1 MASATF
7 KYVPQTAT
15 TTFAFSSVCFFFYG
29 TDLSTRKMV
38 EMVATHWVDI
48 TTEELAQGVRLL
60 RPLLNNLHMMRHHHF
75 PWGGRGWEFCYL
87 VDFPLLN

>member
-38 EMVATHWVDI
+38 EMVATH
-48 TTEELAQGVRLL
+48 
-60 RPLLNNLHMMRHHHF
+60 
-75 PWGGRGWEFCYL
+75 
-87 VDFPLLN
+87 